1 MVIQG
6 HHQGNQNA
14 LYETIE
20 QFLKQISGFYNTD
33 KMGLVRGLNS
43 KEVYEVMANEK
54 EHESIILGNLQA
66 EKVKVSD
73 SVDCFLKE
81 VIEIGENIKKSLFLQ

>member
-1 MVIQG
+1 
-6 HHQGNQNA
+6 
-14 LYETIE
+14 
-20 QFLKQISGFYNTD
+20 
-33 KMGLVRGLNS
+33 
-43 KEVYEVMANEK
+43 MANEK